1 MQQEG
6 LAIAW
11 TDTCSLATAS
21 VSPKAPTFGAQ
32 LHANGVMQYLYS
44 RPCGYAGG
52 RVMPYAMKPSNSQT
66 PLPIVY
72 TLYSNLMF
80 SI

>member
-1 MQQEG
+1 MQQGG

-11 TDTCSLATAS
+11 TDICSLATRLKRLLL
-21 VSPKAPTFGAQ
+21 VLNYTPMVLCNTCIPV
-32 LHANGVMQYLYS
+32 HV
-44 RPCGYAGG
+44 GYAGG
-52 RVMPYAMKPSNSQT
+52 RVMPDAMKPSNSLA

-72 TLYSNLMF
+72 TLYSNLKF